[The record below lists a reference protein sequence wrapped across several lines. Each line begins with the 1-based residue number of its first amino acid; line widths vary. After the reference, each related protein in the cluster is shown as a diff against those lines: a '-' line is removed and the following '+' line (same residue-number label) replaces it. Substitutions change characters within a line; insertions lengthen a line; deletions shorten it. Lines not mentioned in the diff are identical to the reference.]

1 MIGLNDYSFSN
12 KKAIIRVDFNV
23 PVQDG
28 KVSDDTR
35 IKAALPTINK
45 VLKDGGAVIL
55 MSHLGRPKG
64 KEEKFS
70 LKVVAE
76 YLSGLIDNKV
86 SFAEDCR
93 GDIAKNAAENLQNG
107 EVLLLENLRFYDE
120 EKKGDENFAKELA
133 SLADCYINDAFG
145 TAHRAHASTTVI
157 AQFFPNDSI
166 AGFLMEKEVKNIER
180 VLNHGESPVLAIV
193 GGAKVSS
200 KIDILEN
207 LVGKVDELIIGGGM
221 AFTFLKALGHNTGKS
236 LVEDDKVEVAKKLI
250 EEAKSKGV
258 NLLLP
263 TDAICNTA
271 FSETEGEIAS
281 RNITDIADNEMGL
294 DVGEASIKLFEE
306 SIAKAKT
313 ILWNGPMGVFE
324 MAAFA
329 KGTIAIAKKVAEATD
344 NGAFSVVGGG
354 DSVAAVNQFELS
366 NRISHVS
373 TGGGAMLEFIEGK
386 VLPGIAALK

>member
-1 MIGLNDYSFSN
+1 MIGLNDYNFSN

-86 SFAEDCR
+86 SFAEDCQ
-93 GDIAKNAAENLQNG
+93 GDVAKNAAENLHSG

-221 AFTFLKALGHNTGKS
+221 AFTFLKALGYNTGKS

-250 EEAKSKGV
+250 DEAKAKGV
-258 NLLLP
+258 NILLP
-263 TDAICNTA
+263 SDAICNTA

-324 MAAFA
+324 MTAFA